1 MMLSYFALLR
11 DVTRKANEEWT
22 RPAATLG
29 DLLRDL
35 VAAYGPPF
43 GRWVMVDGG
52 QFGPAVVLVDGQ
64 DARGLQGLETPLKPD
79 SDIVI
84 FPPLAAG

>member
-1 MMLSYFALLR
+1 MMLSYFASLR

-35 VAAYGPPF
+35 IAAYGPPF
-43 GRWVMVDGG
+43 GRWVLLDGASV
-52 QFGPAVVLVDGQ
+52 GPAVVLIDSQ
-64 DARGLQGLETPLKPD
+64 DSRGLQGLATPLKPN
-79 SDIVI
+79 SDIVM
-84 FPPLAAG
+84 FPPLTGG